1 MEEWC
6 SGNGEVFITVA
17 VHYQHQSTDTLM
29 ETRVLSTIHCPCD
42 MDVAQWSVTFDNLF
56 MEWDIKLEQVTAV
69 VVATTRPEVIRALSD
84 KDLTL
89 VPCLVHSLQVQR
101 SGDYS
106 QLIVYV
112 LRGFSMVSIKCYS
125 GEHLIL

>member
-17 VHYQHQSTDTLM
+17 VHYQHQSADALM

-42 MDVAQWSVTFDNLF
+42 MDIAQWSVTFDNLF

-84 KDLTL
+84 KDLIL
-89 VPCLVHSLQVQR
+89 VPCLVHSLQVHR

-106 QLIVYV
+106 KLLV
-112 LRGFSMVSIKCYS
+112 KCFK
-125 GEHLIL
+125 GI